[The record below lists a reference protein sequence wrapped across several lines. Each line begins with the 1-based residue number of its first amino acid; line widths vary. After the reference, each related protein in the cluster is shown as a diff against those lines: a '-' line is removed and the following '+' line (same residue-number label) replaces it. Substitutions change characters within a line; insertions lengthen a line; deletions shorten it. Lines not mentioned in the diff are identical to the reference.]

1 MNKELHKWNA
11 SRGDE
16 TYRLNYKLNENSI
29 VFDLGGYRGEWA
41 QKIYDRYGCNIHVF
55 EPHPEFSKNLYDKFG
70 DNKKI
75 TVYDFGLY
83 TKTTTT
89 KLSDTGSSS
98 SIITSDDGVDVKLVD
113 IVTFLKNIN
122 ISRVDLI
129 KINIEGS
136 EYELIDHLYQNDLL
150 QKFDNLQIQFHH
162 EQFENYEELI
172 SACREML
179 SQTHKMTW
187 CFNWVWENWG
197 NV

>member
-89 KLSDTGSSS
+89 KLSDVGSSS

-150 QKFDNLQIQFHH
+150 QKFDNLQIQSHH
-162 EQFENYEELI
+162 EQFENYEELP
-172 SACREML
+172 S
-179 SQTHKMTW
+179 
-187 CFNWVWENWG
+187 
-197 NV
+197 